1 MRPEL
6 DDIFTD
12 GQFKLMD
19 EEFDEAIEIFTRV
32 LEEDHD
38 NGKVYQ
44 ARAVAYLRKGSKAQ
58 ALNDIERAIEC
69 NPENPRFHYHKGAIL
84 MQQELFHEAIESLSR
99 AIDLDP
105 SYAAPY
111 LLRGQIY
118 EKLGDEEGASADM
131 SMAMALRKEQT
142 KASKVV
148 DF

>member
-1 MRPEL
+1 MRQEL
-6 DDIFTD
+6 DDLFTD

-32 LEEDHD
+32 LEEDH
-38 NGKVYQ
+38 NHGKVYQ
-44 ARAVAYLRKGSKAQ
+44 ARAVAYLRKGEKDLAM
-58 ALNDIERAIEC
+58 ADIDRAIEC

-84 MQQELFHEAIESLSR
+84 MQQELLDEAIECLSR

-118 EKLGDEEGASADM
+118 EKLGDEESASSDI

-142 KASKVV
+142 KASKIV